1 MARIQTVE
9 DIRLEE
15 GRTRKKHWKRW
26 GPYLSERQWGTVRE
40 DYSAGG
46 TAWEYF
52 PHDHAR
58 SRAYRWGEDGIGGI
72 SDRHQMICFGLAMWN
87 GRDPILKERLFGVT
101 GHDGNHGEDVKE
113 QYFYLDSTPT
123 HSYMR
128 MLYKYPHAVFPYT
141 QLVEENRRRGKDQP
155 EFELLDTG
163 VFAENRYFD
172 VFVEYAKA
180 DVEDILIRITAVNR
194 GPEAATLHLLPSL
207 WFRNTWSWGKDARRP
222 SARIVT
228 DVPGSVCTEL
238 QHWQYGKR
246 WLLCAGQPELLFT
259 ENETNYQR
267 LFGITTPS
275 FVKNAFHAYVIQGDK
290 AVVNSQQVGTKMA
303 ALYREVLGPGES
315 VILKLRLTDM
325 EPLGVMND
333 RSPVAVGINGP
344 GLAERTECVPG
355 TNDFGAG
362 FDEMFACRQKQAD
375 EFYASRIPKE
385 LSDDAKLVMRQS
397 FGGMMWSKQFYH
409 YDVRTWLD
417 GDPGQPPP
425 PKERLTGRNR
435 DWTHLYNDDIVS
447 MPDKWE
453 YPWYAAWDLAF
464 HTIPIALIDPDFAK
478 EQLILLLR
486 EWYMHPNGQLPAYE
500 WAFGDVNPPVHAWAA
515 FRVYKIERRLR
526 GVADRGFL
534 EKVFHKLLLNFTW
547 WVNRKDPEGMN
558 IFEGG
563 FLGLDNIGVFDRSA
577 PLPTGGHLEQS
588 DGTSW
593 MGMYCLNMLAIA
605 LELAKEDPA
614 YEDVASKFFEHFVHI
629 AHAMND
635 MGTNGRSL
643 WDDED
648 GFYYDVLHLPNGDEH
663 FLKIRSMVGLIPLF
677 AVETLEP
684 EIVDRLPGF
693 KRRMQWFIDNHPDMP
708 EHIET
713 TQRSPRGV
721 RRLLS
726 LVGRRQLRRVLDRM
740 LDESEF
746 LSPYGV
752 RALSRFHADHPYE
765 VAVNGHVN
773 RVDYEP
779 AESTTACFGGNS
791 NWRGPIWF
799 PVNYLLIESLQKFHH
814 YYGEDFKVEFP
825 TRSGNETDLWQ
836 VAAEISR
843 RLIRIF
849 LRGKDGRRPVAGG
862 TELFQSDPHW
872 KDLVLFYEY
881 FHGDNGTGI
890 GANHQTGWTGLVAKL
905 IEQSGEQL

>member
-1 MARIQTVE
+1 MARLQSKE
-9 DIRLEE
+9 DQRLEE
-15 GRTRKKHWKRW
+15 DRARKKYWKRW

-40 DYSAGG
+40 DYSPGG
-46 TAWEYF
+46 TAWEFF

-72 SDRHQMICFGLAMWN
+72 SDRHQMICFGLALWN
-87 GRDPILKERLFGVT
+87 GRDPILKERIFGLT
-101 GHDGNHGEDVKE
+101 GNQGNHAEDVKE
-113 QYFYLDSTPT
+113 YYFYQDSTPS

-128 MLYKYPHAVFPYT
+128 MLYKYPQAEFPYAR
-141 QLVEENRRRGKDQP
+141 LVEENSRRGREQP
-155 EFELLDTG
+155 EYELLDTG
-163 VFAENRYFD
+163 VFAEDRYFD
-172 VFVEYAKA
+172 VFIEYAKA
-180 DVEDILIRITAVNR
+180 DVEDILIKITAANR
-194 GPEAATLHLLPSL
+194 GPEPAMLHLLPSL
-207 WFRNTWSWGKDARRP
+207 WFRNTWSWGKDLRRP
-222 SARIVT
+222 SARRST
-228 DVPGSVCTEL
+228 SVPKSECAEL
-238 QHWQYGKR
+238 QHWHYGKR

-259 ENETNYQR
+259 ENETNYAR
-267 LFGITTPS
+267 LFSGRNRVPY
-275 FVKNAFHAYVIQGDK
+275 VKDAFHEFLIRGNK
-290 AVVNSQQVGTKMA
+290 SAVNPQQAGTKMA
-303 ALYREVLGPGES
+303 AHYEVHLDPGKSET
-315 VILKLRLTDM
+315 LKLRLTDM
-325 EPLGVMND
+325 EPLATMD
-333 RSPVAVGINGP
+333 RGLGTVGIITSP
-344 GLAERTECVPG
+344 GHAERAEGVPA
-355 TNDFGAG
+355 TNDFGDG
-362 FDEMFACRQKQAD
+362 FDNLFALRQREAD
-375 EFYASRIPKE
+375 EFYASRVTSE
-385 LSDDAKLVMRQS
+385 LSEDAKNVTRQA
-397 FGGMMWSKQFYH
+397 FGGMLWSKQFYH

-417 GDPGQPPP
+417 GDPAGPTPPP
-425 PKERLTGRNR
+425 ERSKGRNKE
-435 DWTHLYNDDIVS
+435 WTHLYTDDVIS

-453 YPWYAAWDLAF
+453 YPWFAAWDLGF
-464 HTIPIALIDPDFAK
+464 HCITLALVDPDFAK

-515 FRVYKIERRLR
+515 WRVYKIERRVR

-558 IFEGG
+558 IFQGG

-614 YEDVASKFFEHFVHI
+614 YEDVASKFFEHFVNI

-635 MGTNGRSL
+635 MGTEGIAL
-643 WDDED
+643 WDNED
-648 GFYYDVLHLPNGDEH
+648 GFYYDVLHLPNGDDH

-693 KRRMQWFIDNHPDMP
+693 KRRMQWFIDNHADVP
-708 EHIET
+708 EHIEM
-713 TQRSPRGV
+713 TQRSARGV

-726 LVGRRQLRRVLDRM
+726 LANRKQLKRILSRM
-740 LDESEF
+740 LDETEF

-752 RALSRFHADHPYE
+752 RSLSRYHLDHPYE
-765 VAVNGHVN
+765 VQVNDHIS

-779 AESTTACFGGNS
+779 AESTSGLFGGNS

-799 PVNYLLIESLQKFHH
+799 PLNYLLVESLQKYHH
-814 YYGEDFKVEFP
+814 YYGEDFKTECP
-825 TRSGNETDLWQ
+825 ARTGNEVDLWE

-843 RLIRIF
+843 RLVHIF
-849 LRGKDGRRPVAGG
+849 VRGKDGRRPVAGG
-862 TELFQSDPHW
+862 LELFQTNPHW
-872 KDLVLFYEY
+872 KDLILFHEY
-881 FHGDNGTGI
+881 FHGDNGAGI

-905 IEQSGEQL
+905 IEQSGE